1 MERLLAQLLEVNKV
15 QEYENRLKKS
25 LDNVGSKFS
34 SVRTGR
40 ANPELL
46 SSINVEYYGAV
57 VPLQQLASITV
68 SEGNT
73 LQLSVF
79 DGGSISSIEKSIQ
92 KSDLGLNPQVDG
104 MVIRLRLPDLTQER
118 REELVR
124 YVKKL
129 SEEGKIALRNIRRD
143 ELDDIKK
150 QELSEDESKRS
161 SDLVQKLLDEYIA
174 KVDDLVKQKEEEIRK
189 V

>member
-1 MERLLAQLLEVNKV
+1 M
-15 QEYENRLKKS
+15 
-25 LDNVGSKFS
+25 
-34 SVRTGR
+34 
-40 ANPELL
+40 
-46 SSINVEYYGAV
+46 
-57 VPLQQLASITV
+57 QQLASITV

-150 QELSEDESKRS
+150 QELSEDESKRH
-161 SDLVQKLLDEYIA
+161 LI
-174 KVDDLVKQKEEEIRK
+174 
-189 V
+189 